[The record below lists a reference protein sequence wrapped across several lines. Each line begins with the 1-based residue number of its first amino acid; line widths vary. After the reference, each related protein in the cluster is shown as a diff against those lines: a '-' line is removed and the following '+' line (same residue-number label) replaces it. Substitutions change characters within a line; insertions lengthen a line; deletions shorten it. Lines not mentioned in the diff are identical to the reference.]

1 MLCDEPQIRH
11 ELMKDGYMLGQFAD
25 SMQELSRGMTR
36 EERSRY
42 KQEGL
47 YEKLLELQ
55 TECDPVDMEGLP
67 AVYKIFEGEDD
78 DEEGDEEGD
87 EEDDDQEE
95 EEGED
100 CDADVVDDIYESNAA
115 EGRDKELSTEEKPDS
130 RSTTDSLFG
139 SLEYGSPALHKL
151 QQLAEPPSTHRT
163 KVFSIGE
170 LS

>member
-25 SMQELSRGMTR
+25 SMRELSRGMTK

-55 TECDPVDMEGLP
+55 TECDPIDMEGLP

-78 DEEGDEEGD
+78 DEEGDEE
-87 EEDDDQEE
+87 DDDQKE
-95 EEGED
+95 EEGE
-100 CDADVVDDIYESNAA
+100 DDIYESNAA
-115 EGRDKELSTEEKPDS
+115 EGRDKELSTEEKTDS